1 MSYLQVEVGGAALR
15 KRALALISSRKSG
28 LSYRPELDLLSLALR
43 GKKAGFAKIVSM
55 IDEMVANLHT
65 NQKEDDNKKQYCETQ
80 LDQTEDKK
88 KLLEHAVSDS
98 AAAISQMQGAIAQLS
113 AEIAELEAGVL
124 ALDKAVAEAT
134 ALRKQDNE
142 DFKKLITSDTTAKE
156 VLKWAQ
162 NRMNKFYDPKMY
174 KPPPER
180 VMTEEERITVNMG
193 GTLAPI
199 QPGGIAGTG
208 IGASFVEVS
217 SHVQQKGAPPPPP
230 VAAGAYIKKTG
241 MSHGVIAM
249 IDLLIADLDKEM
261 TEAGVSEKN
270 SQSIYENM
278 MADSAAKRAADSRS
292 ITEKTS
298 EKASTQGALQQ
309 EEDSK
314 TSLSRDLMG
323 KNKEISNLHGECD
336 WLLTYHG
343 ARAQARAGEIDSL
356 QAAKAVLSGADYA

>member
-80 LDQTEDKK
+80 LDQSEDKK

-98 AAAISQMQGAIAQLS
+98 AAAISQMQGVIAELS
-113 AEIAELEAGVL
+113 AEIAALEAGVK
-124 ALDKAVAEAT
+124 ALDKSVAEAT
-134 ALRKQDNE
+134 ALRKQENE
-142 DFKKLITSDTTAKE
+142 DFKELTSSDTTAKE
-156 VLKWAQ
+156 VLKWAK
-162 NRMNKFYDPKMY
+162 NRLNKFYDPKMF
-174 KPPPER
+174 KPAPER

-193 GTLAPI
+193 GTLAPV

-208 IGASFVEVS
+208 IGASFVEVN
-217 SHVQQKGAPPPPP
+217 SHVQHQGAPPPSPQ
-230 VAAGAYIKKTG
+230 ASEAYIKKTG

-261 TEAGVSEKN
+261 TEASTSEKN
-270 SQSIYENM
+270 SQSLYEGM
-278 MADSAAKRAADSRS
+278 MADSAGKRAADSRS

-298 EKASTQGALQQ
+298 EKASTQAALQQ

-314 TSLSRDLMG
+314 ADLSRDLMG

-356 QAAKAVLSGADYA
+356 QAAKAVLNGADYA